1 MVQSGDQITVRS
13 QPRGGPP
20 KEKIILFSNLTSGKP
35 ARRAG
40 PSLSGLHIFQ
50 LLVLGLYW
58 TKIDHLPIIIKLII
72 YTF

>member
-40 PSLSGLHIFQ
+40 PSL
-50 LLVLGLYW
+50 LGL
-58 TKIDHLPIIIKLII
+58 
-72 YTF
+72 